1 MKTNPPQLPLRF
13 FRWFCHPK
21 LLKYIE
27 GDLIELY
34 EERVK
39 EKGKRTAD
47 IKFLGDVLF
56 LFRPSIIRPAEGHEQ
71 LNSYGMYKS
80 YFKIG
85 WRNLLKNKGLFAINI
100 SGLAIG
106 IATCLLIMMFVVD
119 ELSFDRYNKKADQIV
134 RVVLKGKVNGEI
146 IKEAWRSW

>member
-47 IKFLGDVLF
+47 IKF
-56 LFRPSIIRPAEGHEQ
+56 
-71 LNSYGMYKS
+71 
-80 YFKIG
+80 IG
-85 WRNLLKNKGLFAINI
+85 
-100 SGLAIG
+100 
-106 IATCLLIMMFVVD
+106 
-119 ELSFDRYNKKADQIV
+119 
-134 RVVLKGKVNGEI
+134 
-146 IKEAWRSW
+146 